1 MRTLIQRTRGRT
13 PNNRA
18 SRAIQR
24 QSRQNAN
31 GQSYSG

>member
-1 MRTLIQRTRGRT
+1 MRTLVQRTRGRI
-13 PNNRA
+13 PGMRA